1 MNQLTTKSTAV
12 PAGDSLTVS
21 DAGPPAL
28 EAALRAQ
35 GDTRQPIRLGLW
47 VLVGGFLLF
56 ALWAAFAPL
65 DEGVVAPAKVS
76 SESRRLAIQHLQGGV
91 IRRVAVLEGQQVKA
105 GDLLVEL
112 DEASTRAGFESIRQN
127 YLAQRAAE
135 SRLLAEL
142 EGAGAV
148 QFHEDLRTADDAVA
162 MQLMAAQRQ
171 FFAARR
177 AALAAE
183 RAAIGEQIAGYR
195 GQIGGLQQVLDNRRA
210 RAELLATQV
219 DGVRKLAA
227 DGYAPR
233 NQLLQFEEQVTELR
247 GSIADAESQIQR
259 ARNAIAELEMRL
271 AQRHQEVLTE
281 VSRDLAEVRREVQ
294 ANQEKLVAIRAELGR
309 TRITAPV
316 DGQVVGLVVAGA
328 GGVVGSA
335 QRLMDIVPAQ
345 TALLL
350 DAQVPPHVI
359 DRVRAGDPT
368 EVRFSGFANSP
379 TLMVDGRVHSISGD
393 AVTEQVG
400 ATTQTYYLAR
410 VEITPDGRKALGT
423 RTMQPGMPAEV
434 LIRTGERSL
443 LTYLL
448 HPLTK
453 RIAAAMKEE

>member
-1 MNQLTTKSTAV
+1 MNQLTKTNNPAAAV
-12 PAGDSLTVS
+12 DSLEVT
-21 DAGPPAL
+21 DAGAAEM
-28 EAALRAQ
+28 EAALREQ
-35 GDTRQPIRLGLW
+35 GDTRKPIRLGLW

-56 ALWAAFAPL
+56 LLWAALAPL

-112 DEASTRAGFESIRQN
+112 DEASTRAGFEAIRQN

-271 AQRHQEVLTE
+271 AQRHPEVLTE
-281 VSRDLAEVRREVQ
+281 VSRDLA
-294 ANQEKLVAIRAELGR
+294 
-309 TRITAPV
+309 
-316 DGQVVGLVVAGA
+316 
-328 GGVVGSA
+328 
-335 QRLMDIVPAQ
+335 
-345 TALLL
+345 
-350 DAQVPPHVI
+350 
-359 DRVRAGDPT
+359 
-368 EVRFSGFANSP
+368 
-379 TLMVDGRVHSISGD
+379 
-393 AVTEQVG
+393 
-400 ATTQTYYLAR
+400 
-410 VEITPDGRKALGT
+410 
-423 RTMQPGMPAEV
+423 
-434 LIRTGERSL
+434 
-443 LTYLL
+443 
-448 HPLTK
+448 
-453 RIAAAMKEE
+453 